1 MILYTLRCE
10 RDHTF
15 ESWFQSSSAY
25 ESQVKRKLVSCP
37 VCDSVKVE
45 KAIMAPRIVGKKRR
59 ERAEPV
65 RPRPRKRRPPPKHR
79 PRDRPR

>member
-1 MILYTLRCE
+1 MIRYALRCD

-25 ESQVKRKLVSCP
+25 ESQVRRKLVSCP

-45 KAIMAPRIVGKKRR
+45 KARR
-59 ERAEPV
+59 AIPSLQHGRRFGVADAKAGPDHMHLV
-65 RPRPRKRRPPPKHR
+65 RGSA
-79 PRDRPR
+79 